1 VTRGRWFLVAVAVA
15 AVLFGLGF
23 AAGGSLGEIALVWL
37 VPLVLLAL
45 LVLARRR

>member
-1 VTRGRWFLVAVAVA
+1 MGVAV
-15 AVLFGLGF
+15 VLFGLGF
-23 AAGGSLGEIALVWL
+23 AAGGSLGEVALVWL